1 MSDLIKREDAIKA
14 VEECLKLLA
23 RPRYTVKTA
32 IEAIPSVDIPHSD
45 DWEKYSEKLWRNAYE
60 RGKEEEHRWWSE
72 HCAKC
77 TSADRPQGEWIEKN
91 NGYDTTCEC
100 SVCHYRNFIPNYQVG
115 SKYVCMDRYWFKR
128 NFCPS
133 CGARMKG
140 ADDGKDI
147 QSEAE

>member
-1 MSDLIKREDAIKA
+1 MRLNLIHGLLVQLQIGLVNKEVSIVEGKKMNDTIYREDAIEA
-14 VEECLKLLA
+14 VSLSCRTCLA
-23 RPRYTVKTA
+23 RNAEDCEKCSVPKLRELINV
-32 IEAIPSVDIPHSD
+32 IPSANRS
-45 DWEKYSEKLWRNAYE
+45 
-60 RGKEEEHRWWSE
+60 
-72 HCAKC
+72 
-77 TSADRPQGEWIEKN
+77 QGEWIEKN

-140 ADDGKDI
+140 ADDE
-147 QSEAE
+147 SS

>member
-1 MSDLIKREDAIKA
+1 MSDLIRREDAIKA
-14 VEECLKLLA
+14 VSKVDDYGDGIGFEVRSHCLVELELV
-23 RPRYTVKTA
+23 P
-32 IEAIPSVDIPHSD
+32 
-45 DWEKYSEKLWRNAYE
+45 
-60 RGKEEEHRWWSE
+60 
-72 HCAKC
+72 
-77 TSADRPQGEWIEKN
+77 SADRPQGEWIEKN

-140 ADDGKDI
+140 ADD
-147 QSEAE
+147 E